1 MNTDRERRSSGRR
14 AAAAGAIVLALL
26 GAGTG
31 PAAGQAPPQVTI
43 PQPTVPEVFTM
54 MGTFVRVA
62 YNKEGFVTLGYQVV
76 QQALGEEWALI
87 DVGMTMRSPAKDFR
101 LKREHIKL
109 KTPDGQVIN
118 LATQSEFAEAGYL
131 RALNNRA
138 KVVRDSI
145 NYFPVEASRGCAI
158 GFFANTGGA
167 GRQLAYDEVELSS
180 TRACVGRLFFHVPGG
195 IKVGQYWLT
204 VDFPSGQVQV
214 PFRILTKEEEKLLK
228 KNWEDIKKQHE
239 ATYNR

>member
-1 MNTDRERRSSGRR
+1 MAAVLTVLGG
-14 AAAAGAIVLALL
+14 AAASGAVQDA
-26 GAGTG
+26 
-31 PAAGQAPPQVTI
+31 PQVQI
-43 PQPTVPEVFTM
+43 PQPTVPQVFTM

-62 YNKEGFVTLGYQVV
+62 YNNEGFVTLGYQVV
-76 QQALGEEWALI
+76 QQALGEDWALL

-109 KTPDGQVIN
+109 KTPDGTVVP
-118 LATQSEFAEAGYL
+118 LATQKEFAEAGYL

-195 IKVGQYWLT
+195 IKVGQYWMT

-214 PFRILTKEEEKLLK
+214 PFRVLTKEEEKLLK

-239 ATYNR
+239 ASYKN

>member
-1 MNTDRERRSSGRR
+1 M
-14 AAAAGAIVLALL
+14 AAALVLL
-26 GAGTG
+26 GG
-31 PAAGQAPPQVTI
+31 AAAQAAQDAAVPQVKI

-54 MGTFVRVA
+54 MGTYVRVA
-62 YNKEGFVTLGYQVV
+62 YNNEGFVTLGYQVV
-76 QQALGEEWALI
+76 QQALGEEWALL

-109 KTPDGQVIN
+109 KTPDGTVVP

-195 IKVGQYWLT
+195 IKTGQYWMT

-214 PFRILTKEEEKLLK
+214 PFRVLTKEEEKLLK

-239 ATYNR
+239 ASYKH

>member
-1 MNTDRERRSSGRR
+1 MNRDRERPARGGRR
-14 AAAAGAIVLALL
+14 AVAGLAVAACLA
-26 GAGTG
+26 TG
-31 PAAGQAPPQVTI
+31 SARAQAPQVTI

-62 YNKEGFVTLGYQVV
+62 YNNEGFVTLGYQVV
-76 QQALGEEWALI
+76 QQAIGEEWALI
-87 DVGMTMRSPAKDFR
+87 DVGLTMRSPAKDFR

-109 KTPDGQVIN
+109 KTPDGQIVP
-118 LATQSEFAEAGYL
+118 LATQREFAEAGYL

-145 NYFPVEASRGCAI
+145 NYFPVEASRGCAL

-195 IKVGQYWLT
+195 IKVGQYWMT

-214 PFRILTKEEEKLLK
+214 PFRVLTKEEEKLLK

-239 ATYNR
+239 ASYKN